1 MRRRSIS
8 GASRSSCGQALAEF
22 ALALPILVLV
32 IVAVFDVGRLVFT
45 YNAITNAAR
54 EGARLAIVNQDVTS
68 VQARTISQ
76 GAGVIAAP
84 SDVQVAFTSSATGD
98 PCDGVGANPIL
109 AIGCSADV
117 RVTSSWQPITPF
129 IGSILGPLS
138 VTADAALPVEFV
150 CGVPSAPITDPTQCA
165 KQP

>member
-1 MRRRSIS
+1 MNRRSLPR
-8 GASRSSCGQALAEF
+8 ATRNSRGQALAEF

-54 EGARLAIVNQDVTS
+54 EGARLAIVNQDVAA
-68 VQARTISQ
+68 VQARTVGQ

-84 SDVQVAFTSSATGD
+84 SDVQVTFTSSATGD
-98 PCDGVGANPIL
+98 PCDGVGTNPIL

-117 RVTSSWQPITPF
+117 RVTSAWQPITPF
-129 IGSILGPLS
+129 VGNILGPLN